1 MELDQPPDPRLVWHS
16 RKMNVASGQ
25 PLLRWL
31 QLGQHFEVTDANA
44 AIEYH
49 QKDAVEVGS

>member
-1 MELDQPPDPRLVWHS
+1 
-16 RKMNVASGQ
+16 MNVASGQ

-44 AIEYH
+44 AIDYH